1 MNLGGT
7 TMSIVPYED
16 DGLFLLPF
24 ASLPELKKGEII
36 MIYPSIEEA
45 KKKYSEYNVFPVVRE
60 ILSDSFTPIHIFKA
74 LKRNEENAFIL
85 ESVNNGNQWGRY
97 SFIGINP
104 KRDVTVH
111 KIMGRTGT
119 LDVSERL
126 IKNLSKGYKQRV
138 GLAAAMLGDP
148 EILILDEPTV
158 GLDPKQI
165 IEMRELIRDLSH
177 HHTLLL
183 SSHIMQEISA
193 VCDEI
198 IVINEGHMIAKDT
211 PDNLTR
217 EMVEKN
223 GIHLV
228 AKGTKDKI
236 KTALRTVPGIRD
248 VKYDTKNEEGTLG
261 LTLYMTPGAEI
272 REDIFYAMVK
282 ADCPIYELHPLAAS
296 LEDAFL
302 ALTRGGSRQYGG
314 QKTKNQAAKAEETA
328 QEAQTQTVESASATQ
343 EQQKEEE

>member
-1 MNLGGT
+1 M
-7 TMSIVPYED
+7 
-16 DGLFLLPF
+16 
-24 ASLPELKKGEII
+24 
-36 MIYPSIEEA
+36 
-45 KKKYSEYNVFPVVRE
+45 
-60 ILSDSFTPIHIFKA
+60 
-74 LKRNEENAFIL
+74 
-85 ESVNNGNQWGRY
+85 
-97 SFIGINP
+97 
-104 KRDVTVH
+104 
-111 KIMGRTGT
+111 
-119 LDVSERL
+119 DVSERL

-177 HHTLLL
+177 HHTILL

-314 QKTKNQAAKAEETA
+314 KKTKKQAAKAEETA

-343 EQQKEEE
+343 EQPKGGRIDVCHNKKRIKTVFLFNGRICVSCILSGYCGIVYLGGQFKPGNW

>member
-1 MNLGGT
+1 MRRACQRLKGAYALVVTSPRKLIGARD
-7 TMSIVPYED
+7 PY
-16 DGLFLLPF
+16 G
-24 ASLPELKKGEII
+24 
-36 MIYPSIEEA
+36 
-45 KKKYSEYNVFPVVRE
+45 
-60 ILSDSFTPIHIFKA
+60 FKP
-74 LKRNEENAFIL
+74 LC
-85 ESVNNGNQWGRY
+85 
-97 SFIGINP
+97 IG
-104 KRDVTVH
+104 KRDNSYIITSE
-111 KIMGRTGT
+111 TCA
-119 LDVSERL
+119 LD
-126 IKNLSKGYKQRV
+126 
-138 GLAAAMLGDP
+138 
-148 EILILDEPTV
+148 TV
-158 GLDPKQI
+158 GA
-165 IEMRELIRDLSH
+165 EFIRDV
-177 HHTLLL
+177 
-183 SSHIMQEISA
+183 EPG
-193 VCDEI
+193 EI

-248 VKYDTKNEEGTLG
+248 VKYDSKNEEGTLG

-314 QKTKNQAAKAEETA
+314 KKTKKQAAKAEETA
-328 QEAQTQTVESASATQ
+328 QEAQKRTVESASATQ